1 MLLANLCIECEEGH
15 TAQSQNRYTS
25 RHLTLHIHRHLKHQL
40 FDTLYSTGL
49 HNRSLVLLRTSC
61 QIPQRRN
68 GMTLDFLVVL
78 EGKEVDERLEE
89 SGFDDGGFI
98 LGVDGDVADT
108 GG

>member
-1 MLLANLCIECEEGH
+1 
-15 TAQSQNRYTS
+15 
-25 RHLTLHIHRHLKHQL
+25 
-40 FDTLYSTGL
+40 
-49 HNRSLVLLRTSC
+49 
-61 QIPQRRN
+61 
-68 GMTLDFLVVL
+68 MTLDFLVVL